1 TTIQAS
7 ENLDAIRLM
16 TIHKSK
22 GLEFPV
28 VMLPM
33 ENENKDGK
41 FTNWLHIDS
50 ENGLSAVNIDSFS
63 KELEVYDEDLAKF
76 NQENIYQNKIDR
88 FCLQYV
94 ATTRAVE
101 QLFFYIEKPNKSA
114 NHLEIY
120 DFIKARIPRDESGAE
135 ISSFDWYDVS
145 EENLKKQK
153 KEEKNNLLTKPIVFK
168 SGKKANPAAVKIAT
182 PSKNYQ
188 NRMEKVRIGI
198 FTHEILAQINSE
210 KDVEKTLEAYLLD
223 GIIKTE
229 EKIEISER
237 ILGIIKNEKYA
248 AYFVENQVVINEKDI
263 MISDNGDSKIYRPDR
278 LIDTG
283 NGYVIID
290 FKTGDQLE
298 KHQIQIDEYQTV
310 LEKLGKKV
318 LKTELIYV

>member
-1 TTIQAS
+1 
-7 ENLDAIRLM
+7 
-16 TIHKSK
+16 
-22 GLEFPV
+22 
-28 VMLPM
+28 MLPM

-41 FTNWLHIDS
+41 FTNWLDIDP

-63 KELEVYDEDLAKF
+63 KELEVYDEDMAKF
-76 NQENIYQNKIDR
+76 NQENLYQNKIDR

-101 QLFFYIEKPNKSA
+101 QLFFYLEKPNKSA

-120 DFIKARIPRDESGAE
+120 DFIEAKIPKDESGE
-135 ISSFDWYDVS
+135 QVSSFDWYDVS

-168 SGKKANPAAVKIAT
+168 SEKKANPEAVKIAT

-223 GIIKTE
+223 GIITTE
-229 EKIEISER
+229 EKNEISER

-263 MISDNGDSKIYRPDR
+263 MISDNGDAKIYRPDR

-283 NGYVIID
+283 NGFIILD
-290 FKTGDQLE
+290 FKTGHEKE
-298 KHQIQIDEYQTV
+298 KHQIQIDEYQNV

-318 LKTELIYV
+318 LKTEIVYV